1 MSVWQADSSL
11 TPAWILTDTSAYP
24 GRKRDRT
31 TGSSPMQY
39 LLCTYSIVS
48 HFFFP
53 FPLAGTPLPEVLPFK
68 AARTPGLRLFG
79 FPPSARI
86 RSSAT
91 QAGTLFS
98 ISPSLSLFLP
108 RARIGLF
115 HHGDWTSQDQWGT
128 SPAGRP
134 PTVEFVDVGIV
145 SKVLYCVFQY
155 NPLHAPA
162 YPWHNPRP
170 SRATGCNY
178 HCSTCRP
185 HLHSGGSD
193 WESRLPL
200 SIRIHPSTRSSV
212 PPART
217 ITIRLSITC

>member
-1 MSVWQADSSL
+1 MEQEVRRRRIASL
-11 TPAWILTDTSAYP
+11 KDFVKSECLHPI
-24 GRKRDRT
+24 
-31 TGSSPMQY
+31 
-39 LLCTYSIVS
+39 
-48 HFFFP
+48 
-53 FPLAGTPLPEVLPFK
+53 
-68 AARTPGLRLFG
+68 
-79 FPPSARI
+79 
-86 RSSAT
+86 
-91 QAGTLFS
+91 GTLFS

-108 RARIGLF
+108 RARICLF

-178 HCSTCRP
+178 HCSTSWHREEDHYCCSSP
-185 HLHSGGSD
+185 WYGKGYCCYSTPCHGKGYCCFTQ
-193 WESRLPL
+193 SRK
-200 SIRIHPSTRSSV
+200 
-212 PPART
+212 
-217 ITIRLSITC
+217 